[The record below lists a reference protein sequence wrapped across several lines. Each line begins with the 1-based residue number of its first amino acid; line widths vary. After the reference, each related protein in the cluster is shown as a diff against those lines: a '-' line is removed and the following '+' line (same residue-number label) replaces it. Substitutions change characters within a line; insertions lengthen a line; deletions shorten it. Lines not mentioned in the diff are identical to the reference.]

1 MLAVDA
7 NFRLKNRIRKN
18 ENRAS
23 ALGEGL
29 GYFVATEP
37 YKHHISGYV
46 KESDVSSETTVI
58 LMSAH
63 GHTRSAPASLLRR

>member
-37 YKHHISGYV
+37 YKDHISGYV
-46 KESDVSSETTVI
+46 KESDVSSKFAVPST
-58 LMSAH
+58 SADQF
-63 GHTRSAPASLLRR
+63 TRSARASLLPH